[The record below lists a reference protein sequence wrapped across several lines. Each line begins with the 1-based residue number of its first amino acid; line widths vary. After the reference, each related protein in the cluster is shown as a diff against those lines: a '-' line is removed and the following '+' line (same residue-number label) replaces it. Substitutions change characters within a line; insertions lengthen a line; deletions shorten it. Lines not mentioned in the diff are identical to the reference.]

1 MKPWGL
7 FLFLF
12 GFLIGDF
19 AFAESW
25 KNQSNSTVTMLF
37 GFVVPKLEM
46 TVEDKNFI
54 GRKISFVPNSPG
66 RAFVGFSYRWL
77 GGSVSGAMPIEQE
90 SKRLMGESQANDW
103 QFRFNFS
110 KFTIETLYQQYKG
123 YYIENTNEFQAK
135 TETDPFL
142 QFPDL
147 STEKMT
153 VSVHYLVNWWGGG
166 PESFSMSASF
176 DQSAQQI
183 ESGYS
188 FLLSGSANHN
198 RFETPTTL
206 VPASA
211 TGTYGNFENV
221 RGGRLYSLSGGV
233 GAGGAFVPYSKFFV
247 SAVFILNVGVE
258 YQTVDSV
265 NSSSSNQVQNN
276 EAHLKAAL
284 GYNGDDGITA
294 LALHVSNNV
303 YNIENARV
311 GFNTLNVGLH
321 FGTRF
326 KF

>member
-1 MKPWGL
+1 MRPCGP
-7 FLFLF
+7 FLFLC
-12 GFLIGDF
+12 GLLIGDF

-46 TVEDKNFI
+46 TIEDKNFI
-54 GRKISFVPNSPG
+54 GRRISLVPNSPG

-110 KFTIETLYQQYKG
+110 KLTIETVYQQYKG
-123 YYIENTNEFQAK
+123 YYIENTSEFQPK
-135 TETDPFL
+135 TATDPFL

-153 VSVHYLVNWWGGG
+153 LSVHYLVNWWGGG
-166 PESFSMSASF
+166 PDSFSMSASF

-188 FLLSGSANHN
+188 FLVSGSMHHN

-206 VPASA
+206 IPASA

-221 RGGRLYSLSGGV
+221 RGGRLYSMSGGV
-233 GAGGAFVPYSKFFV
+233 GAGGAWVPYGKFFV
-247 SAVFILNVGVE
+247 SGVFIVNSGLE
-258 YQTVDSV
+258 YQTVHSV

-284 GYNGDDGITA
+284 GYNGDSGITA
-294 LALHVSNNV
+294 LGLHISNTA

-311 GFNTLNVGLH
+311 GFNTMNLGLN
-321 FGTRF
+321 FGTRL